1 MSWTCPKCERELK
14 KPNQTHWCV
23 KVSVDDLLAG
33 QPADIVLVCEKLLAE
48 IYDWEGVTISCSKN
62 YIVFVHKQTFFLIR
76 PMKNQ
81 LVLKFYSEKKIED
94 TMVSKS
100 TLIARR
106 YENHINITSLDD
118 LTPEVFTLIR
128 ASYTLL

>member
-23 KVSVDDLLAG
+23 KVSVDDLLVG
-33 QPADIVLVCEKLLAE
+33 QPADIILVCEKLLAE
-48 IYDWEGVTISCSKN
+48 IYDWDGVTISCSKN
-62 YIVFVHKQTFFLIR
+62 YIVFVHKQTFFLVR
-76 PMKNQ
+76 PMKNY
-81 LVLKFYSEKKIED
+81 LALKFYSENKIED
-94 TMVSKS
+94 KIVSKS

-118 LTPEVFTLIR
+118 LTPEAFTLIR

>member
-1 MSWTCPKCERELK
+1 M
-14 KPNQTHWCV
+14 HWCV

-81 LVLKFYSEKKIED
+81 LALKFYSENKIED
-94 TMVSKS
+94 TIVSKS
-100 TLIARR
+100 TLIAKR
-106 YENHINITSLDD
+106 YENHINIISLDD
-118 LTPEVFTLIR
+118 LTPKVLTLIR
-128 ASYTLL
+128 GSYTLL

>member
-1 MSWTCPKCERELK
+1 MSWICPKCERELK
-14 KPNQTHWCV
+14 KPNQMHWCV

-48 IYDWEGVTISCSKN
+48 IYGWEGVTISCSKN

-81 LVLKFYSEKKIED
+81 LALKFYSENKIED
-94 TMVSKS
+94 AIVSKS
-100 TLIARR
+100 TLIAKR

-118 LTPEVFTLIR
+118 LTPKVLTLIR
-128 ASYTLL
+128 GSYILL